1 VAVVVVGDLGRSPRM
16 LFHAL
21 ALAEHGAQVELIG
34 VEGSALPREIVASS
48 RIRVHAFPASPGG
61 LRSPRG
67 LLLAARRLDGA
78 LEAAGA
84 LDLVLVQNPPSL
96 PSLRVVGRFAR
107 RRGIP
112 WVIDWHNLGFAML
125 ALRTGRSSP
134 LVAAVRALERIVA
147 SSAKGHLCVSAA
159 LRDDLSR
166 RWGLDAAVLYDR
178 PAALI
183 VAARGAAAAF
193 RTRLADRLSLPD
205 LATGERLL
213 VASAT
218 SWTADEDFRLLLA
231 ALRELEPAAPVAV
244 VVSGR
249 GEGRVAFERAAA
261 GFLAAGAG
269 DPIALRTLWLEPEE
283 YPLFLAAADVGL
295 CLHRSA
301 TGLDLPMK
309 LADLRGA
316 AVPTLAFDYG
326 PVLRERFTEGRDG
339 WLFANAASLAM
350 GLRFL
355 LEPGGL
361 AEARRLR
368 AALRDP
374 TTPQRTFSHGW
385 RDEALP
391 LLLRLGLG
399 APA

>member
-1 VAVVVVGDLGRSPRM
+1 
-16 LFHAL
+16 
-21 ALAEHGAQVELIG
+21 
-34 VEGSALPREIVASS
+34 
-48 RIRVHAFPASPGG
+48 
-61 LRSPRG
+61 
-67 LLLAARRLDGA
+67 
-78 LEAAGA
+78 
-84 LDLVLVQNPPSL
+84 
-96 PSLRVVGRFAR
+96 VGRFAR

-125 ALRTGRSSP
+125 ALRTSRSSP
-134 LVAAVRALERIVA
+134 MVAAVRAVERTVA
-147 SSAKGHLCVSAA
+147 STASGHLCVSAA

-178 PAALI
+178 PAAAFA
-183 VAARGAAAAF
+183 AARGGAASF
-193 RTRLADRLSLPD
+193 RMRLAERLSLPD
-205 LATGERLL
+205 VATGERLL
-213 VASAT
+213 VVSAT

-231 ALRELEPAAPVAV
+231 ALRELEPASPVAV

-249 GEGRVAFERAAA
+249 GEGRVAFETAAA

-301 TGLDLPMK
+301 AGLDLPMK

-326 PVLRERFTEGRDG
+326 PVLRERFAEGRDG
-339 WLFANAASLAM
+339 WLFADAAALTT

-374 TTPQRTFSHGW
+374 AAPQRTFAQGW

-391 LLLRLGLG
+391 LLLRL
-399 APA
+399 A